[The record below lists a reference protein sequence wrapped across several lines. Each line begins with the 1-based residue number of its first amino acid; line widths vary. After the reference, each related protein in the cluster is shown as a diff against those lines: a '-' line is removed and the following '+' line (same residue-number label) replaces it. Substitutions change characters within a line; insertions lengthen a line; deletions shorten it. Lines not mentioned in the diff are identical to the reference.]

1 VPEFDSLELAVAA
14 HDSAA
19 YAEALR
25 ALGSACE
32 RDVRI
37 LEGLD

>member
-1 VPEFDSLELAVAA
+1 MAKGYWI
-14 HDSAA
+14 A

-25 ALGSACE
+25 ALGNACE

-37 LEGLD
+37 IAGLD

>member
-1 VPEFDSLELAVAA
+1 MAKGYWITF
-14 HDSAA
+14 

-25 ALGSACE
+25 ARGSACE

-37 LEGLD
+37 IEGLD